1 MVGETRVFETGSHRR
16 ASIVFVICVA
26 LLVGTVVVASL
37 TQRSFGRVEVTNV
50 TYENFNGIPV
60 RAKLLRPVEATR
72 DDPFPGIVYIHGY
85 QNNRETSDA
94 YCIELARRGFVV
106 LNIDAIGR
114 GNSGNPNDPGEPD
127 FDETYGGRSSLVFL
141 RSLPFV
147 DADATGMM
155 GHSLGAEMAYTVALE
170 DPTVKALVI
179 SGFAYTLDASDTS
192 PRNMLMIIGK
202 WDEYRERMTG
212 TSDIEKE
219 WMRTPQTR
227 KVIPVDAPRLGE
239 TYGDFANGTARRVF
253 VPRTIHIQESHSR
266 AAIAEALVWM
276 RDALRPPARYW
287 IDAGDQIWPV
297 KEWATLVA
305 MLACFASILP
315 LGLLLLQ
322 TRLFRSLRG
331 ALSGTYSC
339 SGRSYAKLVSING
352 ALMWLY
358 LPLIFVLF
366 GVHVYVVPIDKVFPM
381 MMVNGVVWWF
391 LCINVIGFLI
401 FRRWFKRQARA
412 HGLTLLDLG
421 ISYREDR
428 FGLDGAQVGKTILL
442 AAILFAFA
450 YLSEHLLERIFIV
463 DFRFIFPFASD
474 LTPYRALMML
484 LYFPVL
490 LIGFVLNGVFLHG
503 QLRRPRKE
511 SRLKTFI
518 SWSFSN
524 VFALVAPLV
533 LFLAIQYV
541 PLFTASVIP
550 FVGPGGMLASF
561 TMNLFHVIG
570 VLIIIIPIS
579 TWFYLLTGRI
589 YLGAL
594 VNAALVAWMF
604 TSSQVIAP
612 IPV

>member
-94 YCIELARRGFVV
+94 YCIELARRGFVG

-127 FDETYGGRSSLVFL
+127 FDETYGGRSSLAFL

-401 FRRWFKRQARA
+401 FRRWFKRQARER
-412 HGLTLLDLG
+412 GLTLLDLG

-541 PLFTASVIP
+541 PLFTVGVIP

-570 VLIIIIPIS
+570 VLVITIPIS